1 MRAILIL
8 GLATVLLG
16 GGCSKPDMPSVVGQ
30 GKFHDI
36 TQVRRGMSPNEVER
50 IMGSRFKTIFE
61 EGIQGM
67 EGGNYIWEF
76 PEGRVYFGFDGVT
89 RVQPF

>member
-8 GLATVLLG
+8 GLSAALLG
-16 GGCSKPDMPSVVGQ
+16 AGCSKPEAPSLIGQ
-30 GKFHDI
+30 GKFHDLA
-36 TQVRRGMSPNEVER
+36 QVRKGMSPNDVMR
-50 IMGSRFKTIFE
+50 VMGSHYKTIYE

-67 EGGNYIWEF
+67 DSGNYIWEYA
-76 PEGRVYFGFDGVT
+76 EGRVYFSLDGVT